1 MGVSP
6 SGPRHIVRV
15 LSIWFV
21 CTVLGLLAL
30 VLLGPHLAEWGI
42 LPPVAS
48 DRAGD
53 VDSVLFLFTLLSIPV
68 FTFVVVFGIY
78 SARAFRS
85 QGRPVDGPMTVV
97 HPRYSPI
104 WLIVS
109 VVLVI
114 FLYVFGLYFLNAV
127 QASAGPS
134 ALEVH
139 VNGEQWLWNY
149 TYAQYNNVGSTEL
162 ELPVNRPVNFDHH
175 LYRCAA
181 LLLDTGVRHQAGR
194 GAWRGH
200 AHFSAT
206 PNAIGNYVVRC
217 AELCGVYHAYME
229 TPVHVVTRVGFRG
242 VGRETAAVCSGWY
255 LAAGTADG
263 AAHRCAVGIRRC
275 RNCRVRR
282 VGNASWRFAK
292 LFPSYLT
299 GAVLA
304 AMGISSE
311 HGTSRRSSASATTRP
326 VRTSPSRDLSS
337 ATLVCCLAG

>member
-1 MGVSP
+1 
-6 SGPRHIVRV
+6 
-15 LSIWFV
+15 
-21 CTVLGLLAL
+21 
-30 VLLGPHLAEWGI
+30 
-42 LPPVAS
+42 
-48 DRAGD
+48 

-162 ELPVNRPVNFDHH
+162 ELPVNRPVNFTITSTDVQHSFWIPAFGIKQDAVPGEVTH
-175 LYRCAA
+175 IS
-181 LLLDTGVRHQAGR
+181 V
-194 GAWRGH
+194 
-200 AHFSAT
+200 T
-206 PNAIGNYVVRC
+206 PNVIGNYVVRC
-217 AELCGVYHAYME
+217 AELCGLYHAYME
-229 TPVHVVTRVGFRG
+229 TPVHVVSESDFEAWV
-242 VGRETAAVCSGWY
+242 AKQQPSAP
-255 LAAGTADG
+255 AGTSLRAPPTALLTG
-263 AAHRCAVGIRRC
+263 ALVGIRR
-275 RNCRVRR
+275 
-282 VGNASWRFAK
+282 
-292 LFPSYLT
+292 
-299 GAVLA
+299 
-304 AMGISSE
+304 
-311 HGTSRRSSASATTRP
+311 SAT
-326 VRTSPSRDLSS
+326 VASE
-337 ATLVCCLAG
+337 G